1 MIAAW
6 MIFGFVVTLLLALA
20 GIVVERAA
28 REAGWSALRWIWA
41 VGMAGS
47 LLVVALSIVSSQSPA
62 PTLPAAMDGTA
73 VLSLEA
79 PPPGPPAGPV
89 LLTVAEGGWLDR
101 MDRLALATWGGLTLL
116 LALRFGLGFVRLRR
130 RVRSW
135 PEVTLAE
142 GKVLLSQDTG
152 PALLGLFRRRVV
164 LPRWCLGLDDL
175 HRELIV
181 AHETEHSRSRDTL
194 LLTGGWGVLLL
205 FPWNLPFW
213 WMYRRLREA
222 VELDCDARVTRRY
235 PAQRRRYGELLLL
248 VGGQRIGPGPLPL
261 ATFSERPSTLGRRID
276 MLTRTPNAIS
286 RPRTFLLVGGGILL
300 VAGACLLP
308 GPDRTD
314 SLMGPGDDA
323 ARGSSASMEAAPDPS
338 EGPTFTPFTVA
349 PEVINR
355 AEVGRALEAEY
366 PQLLRDAGVGGT
378 TLLHFFIDAE
388 GVVGDVR
395 VAEESGHPALDAAA
409 LRAASAFRFTPAMNR
424 TERVPVW
431 IQLPITFQTR
441 AGNDAAQRSTDPG
454 DREATLQALRQAQEA
469 GMEELR
475 GTRDEAPVREADAA
489 LEAGP
494 TFTPFTV
501 APEVVNRAEIGDAIE
516 AEYPALLRG
525 AGVGGHTLVHVLIDA
540 TGTLRDVQVATGS
553 GHPALDDAALRV
565 ARTMEFTPAQN
576 RGEPVPVWIQIPI
589 RFQPD

>member
-20 GIVVERAA
+20 GILVERAA
-28 REAGWSALRWIWA
+28 REAGWRALRWIWV
-41 VGMAGS
+41 VGMTGS
-47 LLVVALSIVSSQSPA
+47 LLVVALSIATSQLLA
-62 PTLPAAMDGTA
+62 PTLPAAMDGAA

-79 PPPGPPAGPV
+79 SATVPPAGPI
-89 LLTVAEGGWLDR
+89 LLTVTEGGWLDR
-101 MDRLALATWGGLTLL
+101 MDRLALAIWAGLTLL
-116 LALRFGLGFVRLRR
+116 LALRFGLGLVRLRR
-130 RVRSW
+130 RVRRW
-135 PEVTLAE
+135 PEVPLAGE
-142 GKVLLSQDTG
+142 KVLLSQDTG

-194 LLTGGWGVLLL
+194 LLTGAWGVLLL

-248 VGGQRIGPGPLPL
+248 VGGRRIGTGPLPL

-286 RPRTFLLVGGGILL
+286 RPRTLLLVGGGVLL

-314 SLMGPGDDA
+314 SLMGPTDDA
-323 ARGSSASMEAAPDPS
+323 ARERAGSMEAAVDPS
-338 EGPTFTPFTVA
+338 DGPTFTPFTVA
-349 PEVINR
+349 PDVTNR

-366 PQLLRDAGVGGT
+366 PPLLRDAGVGGT

-395 VAEESGHPALDAAA
+395 VAEGSGHPALDSAA
-409 LRAASAFRFTPAMNR
+409 LRAAAVFRFTPAMNR
-424 TERVPVW
+424 NERVPVW

-441 AGNDAAQRSTDPG
+441 AGNEAAERSTDTG
-454 DREATLQALRQAQEA
+454 DREATLQARRQEQEARAEELRRTREGAPPA
-469 GMEELR
+469 GMES
-475 GTRDEAPVREADAA
+475 AV
-489 LEAGP
+489 EAGP
-494 TFTPFTV
+494 TFTPFTD
-501 APEVVNRAEIGDAIE
+501 APEVVNRSVVGEAI
-516 AEYPALLRG
+516 ATEYPALLRE
-525 AGVGGHTLVHVLIDA
+525 AGVGGRTLVHVLIDE
-540 TGTLRDVQVATGS
+540 TGAVHDVRVADGS

-565 ARTMEFTPAQN
+565 ARTMEFTPARNQ
-576 RGEPVPVWIQIPI
+576 GSPVPVWIQIPVL
-589 RFQPD
+589 FQPN